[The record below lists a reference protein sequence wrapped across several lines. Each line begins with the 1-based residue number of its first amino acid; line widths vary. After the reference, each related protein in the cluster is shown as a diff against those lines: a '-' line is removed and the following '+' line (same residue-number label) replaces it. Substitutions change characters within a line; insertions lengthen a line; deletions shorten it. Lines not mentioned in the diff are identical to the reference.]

1 MESYALVEGTIN
13 EKGSIATTW
22 AHDNHNLMVL
32 GTSKED
38 MLLAQHSIINMQG
51 GYVVCSNNEIMA
63 KATLNVGG
71 IINDGN
77 VEELAE
83 NIKEVRKAMN
93 NLGYE
98 HINEIMSFSTL
109 SLPVSPE
116 IKVTDKG
123 IIDTKT
129 QKFINLEVD

>member
-1 MESYALVEGTIN
+1 
-13 EKGSIATTW
+13 
-22 AHDNHNLMVL
+22 MVL